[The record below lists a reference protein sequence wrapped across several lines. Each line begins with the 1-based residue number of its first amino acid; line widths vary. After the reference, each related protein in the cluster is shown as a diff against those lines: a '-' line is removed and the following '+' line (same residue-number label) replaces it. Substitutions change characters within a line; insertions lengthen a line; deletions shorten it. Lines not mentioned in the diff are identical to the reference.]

1 MDTSVVEI
9 AVQTMI
15 ICAKLCAPIL
25 VISLA
30 IGLLVSLFQSVT
42 QIQEITLTFVPKLI
56 GVGLV
61 LMLSG
66 HWMLGELIGF
76 TNHLFDMVP
85 RLLQTAW
92 ELAQG
97 EERPGRLTSGALQLG
112 LNVLRSPDDAAVR
125 LMGLPALSTLV

>member
-42 QIQEITLTFVPKLI
+42 QIQEITLTFVPKLV

-76 TNHLFDMVP
+76 TNHLFDMIP
-85 RLLQTAW
+85 RLLQTA
-92 ELAQG
+92 
-97 EERPGRLTSGALQLG
+97 
-112 LNVLRSPDDAAVR
+112 
-125 LMGLPALSTLV
+125 

>member
-66 HWMLGELIGF
+66 HWMMGELIGF
-76 TNHLFDMVP
+76 TNRLFDMVP
-85 RLLQTAW
+85 RLLQSA
-92 ELAQG
+92 
-97 EERPGRLTSGALQLG
+97 
-112 LNVLRSPDDAAVR
+112 
-125 LMGLPALSTLV
+125 

>member
-1 MDTSVVEI
+1 MDTNVVEI

-25 VISLA
+25 IISLA

-76 TNHLFDMVP
+76 TNHLFDMIP
-85 RLLQTAW
+85 RLLQTA
-92 ELAQG
+92 
-97 EERPGRLTSGALQLG
+97 
-112 LNVLRSPDDAAVR
+112 
-125 LMGLPALSTLV
+125 

>member
-30 IGLLVSLFQSVT
+30 IGLVVSLFQSVT
-42 QIQEITLTFVPKLI
+42 QIQEITLSFVPKLI

-66 HWMLGELIGF
+66 HWMLSELIGF
-76 TNHLFDMVP
+76 TNHLFDMIP
-85 RLLQTAW
+85 RLLQTA
-92 ELAQG
+92 
-97 EERPGRLTSGALQLG
+97 
-112 LNVLRSPDDAAVR
+112 
-125 LMGLPALSTLV
+125 

>member
-30 IGLLVSLFQSVT
+30 IGLVVSLFQSVT

-76 TNHLFDMVP
+76 TNHLFAMIP
-85 RLLQTAW
+85 RLLQTA
-92 ELAQG
+92 
-97 EERPGRLTSGALQLG
+97 
-112 LNVLRSPDDAAVR
+112 
-125 LMGLPALSTLV
+125 

>member
-25 VISLA
+25 IMSLA
-30 IGLLVSLFQSVT
+30 VGLAVSLFQSVT

-61 LMLSG
+61 IMIGG
-66 HWMLGELIGF
+66 HWMLAEMVGF
-76 TNHLFDMVP
+76 TNQLFAMIP
-85 RLLQTAW
+85 RLLQSA
-92 ELAQG
+92 
-97 EERPGRLTSGALQLG
+97 
-112 LNVLRSPDDAAVR
+112 
-125 LMGLPALSTLV
+125 